1 MPAPSLRHI
10 EAKLQESVNLA
21 EAIQLEVVYQE
32 VVPVDVPKP
41 GTLFGSGTVD
51 RLKGQIDFQKNQEK
65 MPEVVVIDAI
75 ISPIQQRNLE
85 KKWGCKVI
93 DRIAL
98 ILEIF
103 GERAQTYE
111 GRLQVELAAL
121 SYQKS
126 RLVRTWTH
134 LERQRGGFGFV
145 GGPGE
150 TQLEMDKRLI
160 DERIIRIKHDL
171 DSVKKTRELHRK
183 ARGKVPYPVISLVGY
198 TNAGK
203 STLFNKLTGAHV
215 LEKDM
220 LFATLDPTMRLIE
233 LPSRTKIIL
242 SDTVGFI
249 SDLPTELIA
258 AFRAT
263 LEEVLA
269 AEIIIHVRDVAHPDS
284 EAQKEDVLNVLR
296 SLELEQTSFDNM
308 IEVYNKIDKLEEDQ
322 KNDYLAKAQKSNQSV
337 ALSAVTGQGLND
349 LLKKIDE
356 FLHAEDQECRLIMP
370 VTEGALLSWIYDH
383 CQIIS
388 REDQDLE
395 INLHLKVP
403 LHFLKN
409 LQEDCNNK
417 KFKLKLQ
424 S

>member
-409 LQEDCNNK
+409 LQEECNNK
-417 KFKLKLQ
+417 KFKLNLQ